1 MFFRFGAA
9 VCLVVLISLVGIAIE
24 KQNLERRREISRQH
38 YRMDV
43 LKDEHARLRLRSQK
57 LAAMERL
64 VETIEKKGSDLKSPE
79 KPAPSPPQHEGEQPR
94 RPPLLFWERPV
105 RDPRFYES
113 SRSTPR

>member
-43 LKDEHARLRLRSQK
+43 LKDEHARLRLRTQK

-64 VETIEKKGSDLKSPE
+64 VETIEKKGSELKSPE
-79 KPAPSPPQHEGEQPR
+79 KPVPVPPKADEGPQR
-94 RPPLLFWERPV
+94 RPPLLFFERPV
-105 RDPRFYES
+105 RDPRFDSEQ
-113 SRSTPR
+113 R

>member
-43 LKDEHARLRLRSQK
+43 LKDEHARLRLHSQK

-64 VETIEKKGSDLKSPE
+64 VETIEKKGSELKTPE
-79 KPAPSPPQHEGEQPR
+79 KPVPAPQQQNEGQLR

-105 RDPRFYES
+105 RDPRLES
-113 SRSTPR
+113 AGRR